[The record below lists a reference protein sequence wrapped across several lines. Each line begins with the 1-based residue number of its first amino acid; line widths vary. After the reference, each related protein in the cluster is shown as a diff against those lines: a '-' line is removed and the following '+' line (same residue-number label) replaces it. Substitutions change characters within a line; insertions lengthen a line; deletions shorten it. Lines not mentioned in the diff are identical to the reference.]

1 MFTVKE
7 VREHYQKKNYDLV
20 VMTKCPAPENV
31 DELLVKNFFIKLFK
45 DEKPT
50 VFIRAQL

>member
-7 VREHYQKKNYDLV
+7 VREHYQKKNYNLV
-20 VMTKCPAPENV
+20 VMTKCPAENV
-31 DELLVKNFFIKLFK
+31 DELPVRNFFIKLFK

-50 VFIRAQL
+50 VYVRA